1 MNQGEVQQHYT
12 RQKCAKKNKKTR
24 VWGPRCAKATTTSN
38 TTIQR
43 FLSTHGAPAFNSSEA
58 LKRPLRLPDP
68 SAAASQTG
76 TSQQKSQNLPRT
88 TQIRRLQNKP
98 QPCAAQERLQPEK
111 VHKRSSRSPEPRTLA
126 KPEAPSNPETLS
138 KGLCKHRKVNACQ
151 LSRPQG
157 RSSPH
162 GGSTESVRQRLL
174 QASTALAT
182 AVVPPKGYSI
192 IHSMHGCLMHGCGRT
207 LHEVLSLHLA
217 STVHGRRSHMRR
229 RVDICERPTQKSCI
243 IDGFA
248 GAQAMFDRFC
258 GSKWSILL
266 GM

>member
-12 RQKCAKKNKKTR
+12 RQKCAKKTRKR

-138 KGLCKHRKVNACQ
+138 KGCASIAKSMPAS
-151 LSRPQG
+151 SRGP
-157 RSSPH
+157 RA
-162 GGSTESVRQRLL
+162 EARR
-174 QASTALAT
+174 T
-182 AVVPPKGYSI
+182 AVAPRAFGKGSFK
-192 IHSMHGCLMHGCGRT
+192 LRQ
-207 LHEVLSLHLA
+207 LWQL
-217 STVHGRRSHMRR
+217 R
-229 RVDICERPTQKSCI
+229 
-243 IDGFA
+243 
-248 GAQAMFDRFC
+248 
-258 GSKWSILL
+258 
-266 GM
+266 